1 MTGHEIR
8 QKFLDYFA
16 ERGHR
21 IVKSSPLLPAN
32 DPTLLFTNAGMN
44 QFKDVFLGAEQR
56 DYKRATSSQKC
67 IRAGGKHN
75 DLDEVGRTTRHHTF
89 FEMLGNFSF
98 GDYFKKEAIYFSWDL
113 LVNVFGLDPK
123 RLWFTVFGGDDEVP
137 ADDEAARYWEQVG
150 APPERILRFGRKD
163 NFWQMGETGP
173 CGPCSEIHYYQ
184 GEHPEDPEFNR
195 AEYVNGT
202 GDITMEIWND
212 VFMQYNRYV
221 KPGTE
226 NQYVLD
232 PLPAPSVDTGMGLER
247 ITAVIQGVSSN
258 YETDLIKPIINFI
271 AELAGKVYVY
281 DSPEGFAM
289 RVLAD
294 HARSASFSI
303 ADGIAPGNVGR
314 NYVLRKILRRAIYH
328 GITGLKLQPPFFHKV
343 CEFVIELMKEPYPE
357 LIAARPAIVEIV
369 QREERSYSRI
379 LNIAEPRS
387 AEVFNKYKD
396 EMPPMSELAK
406 LYDTYGVP
414 TDLIRVKL
422 SQRGW
427 DIEENE
433 FTEQFNAAIAELQQ
447 SGAQEAT
454 TIAKRTSPIYGLAAR
469 LTINFAPRFIGY
481 EELETSNARVL
492 AIIVDGKLRAIDNDA
507 PEGPLAYDNK
517 PVINNKPLLAGE
529 NGEVLLSSTPFY
541 AEAGGQVGD
550 TGILEGENIL
560 ATVQDTFSPSQ
571 GFIFH
576 KVKIES
582 GQLNV
587 GDSVTARVDA
597 ERRRKIK
604 ANHTGTHLLHAALRE
619 VLGPHV
625 KQAGS
630 LVAPDRL
637 RFDFSH
643 YAPLSAEEIAEI
655 EELVNREILLNRPT
669 QTELKSYDEAVK
681 SGAMALFGEKYGSTV
696 RVVSVPGFSTEL
708 CGGTH
713 VRATGDI
720 GPFKIISDSSIAAGV
735 RRLEA
740 VTADAAIARF
750 QADEQV
756 VTELTQSLKVTPNEL
771 PQAIDKLQEQV
782 RKYEREIEQLKLKIA
797 QSAAASATENARQIA
812 DIKALATEVSNLD
825 ANGMRQLADN
835 LSQKIKSGV
844 VVLGQKGDGKV
855 SLVVRV
861 SDDLTKRLNA
871 GQIVREVSAF
881 VGGKGGGRPDM
892 ATGGGAQVENLES
905 ALEASYKVVEQMLNG
920 K

>member
-44 QFKDVFLGAEQR
+44 QFKDVFLGVEQR

-67 IRAGGKHN
+67 VRAGGKHN
-75 DLDEVGRTTRHHTF
+75 DLDEVGRTARHQTF

-98 GDYFKKEAIYFSWDL
+98 GDYFKKEAIYFAWDL
-113 LVNVFGLDPK
+113 LVNHYQLEPN
-123 RLWFTVFGGDDEVP
+123 RLWFSVFAGDHEVP
-137 ADDEAARYWEQVG
+137 ADEEAVRYWEQVG
-150 APPERILRFGRKD
+150 VQPARILRFGRKD

-173 CGPCSEIHYYQ
+173 CGPCSEIHYYL
-184 GEHPEDPEFNR
+184 GENPDDPEFNR
-195 AEYVNGT
+195 AEYVNGP
-202 GDITMEIWND
+202 GDTTIEIWNN
-212 VFMQYNRYV
+212 VFMQFNRFV
-221 KPGTE
+221 KEGTTNE
-226 NQYVLD
+226 YVLE

-247 ITAVIQGVSSN
+247 ITLVIQGVKSN
-258 YETDLIKPIINFI
+258 YDTDLIKPITDFI
-271 AELAGKVYVY
+271 ADLAGFEYVY

-294 HARSASFSI
+294 HARTTAFSI
-303 ADGIAPGNVGR
+303 ADGIAPANVGR
-314 NYVLRKILRRAIYH
+314 NYVLRKIMRRAIYF
-328 GITGLKLQPPFFHKV
+328 GVTTLKLQPPFFNKI
-343 CEFVIELMKEPYPE
+343 CNFVIDFMGEPYPE
-357 LIAARPAIVEIV
+357 LIASRSAIEEIV
-369 QREERSYSRI
+369 LREEKGYSRI

-387 AEVFNKYKD
+387 AEVFMKYAP
-396 EMPPMSELAK
+396 EMPPMNELAK

-427 DIEENE
+427 DIEEDE
-433 FTEQFNAAIAELQQ
+433 FNNQFNAAIAELQQ
-447 SGAQEAT
+447 QSGESMASSSASRKAKAIYSRVSESAKAT
-454 TIAKRTSPIYGLAAR
+454 EFTGYDETQTADAKI
-469 LTINFAPRFIGY
+469 
-481 EELETSNARVL
+481 L
-492 AIIVDGKLRAIDNDA
+492 AIFVGDQQADSLN
-507 PEGPLAYDNK
+507 
-517 PVINNKPLLAGE
+517 AGE
-529 NGEVLLSSTPFY
+529 AGEVLLDRTPFY
-541 AEAGGQVGD
+541 AEAGGQIGDTGTFENDAALAFVEDTFAPLSGYHFHKTRVERGALKVGD
-550 TGILEGENIL
+550 TL
-560 ATVQDTFSPSQ
+560 
-571 GFIFH
+571 
-576 KVKIES
+576 
-582 GQLNV
+582 
-587 GDSVTARVDA
+587 TARVDA
-597 ERRRKIK
+597 ERRRQIR
-604 ANHTGTHLLHAALRE
+604 ANHTGTHLLHAAMRE

-643 YAPLSAEEIAEI
+643 YAALSQDEIAEI
-655 EELVNREILLNRPT
+655 ERLVNNEILHNKET
-669 QTELKSYDEAVK
+669 QTELKSFDEAVK

-696 RVVSVPGFSTEL
+696 RVLSVPGFSTEL

-720 GPFKIISDSSIAAGV
+720 GPLKIISDSSIAAGV
-735 RRLEA
+735 RRIEA

-756 VTELTQSLKVTPNEL
+756 IEQLSQSLKVSANDL
-771 PQAIDKLQEQV
+771 PAHVDKLQEQV

-797 QSAAASATENARQIA
+797 QAEAASATDNAREIG
-812 DIKALATEVSNLD
+812 DIKAMATRVSNLD

-835 LSQKIKSGV
+835 LASKLKSGV
-844 VVLGQKGDGKV
+844 VVLGQASDGKA

-861 SDDLTKRLNA
+861 TDDLLKRLNA
-871 GQIVREVSAF
+871 GQIVRETSALI
-881 VGGKGGGRPDM
+881 GGKGGGRPDM
-892 ATGGGAQVENLES
+892 ATGGGPQVENLES
-905 ALEASYKVVEQMLNG
+905 ALEASFKIIEQMLTG

>member
-8 QKFLDYFA
+8 QQFLDYFA

-44 QFKDVFLGAEQR
+44 QFKDVFLGAEPR
-56 DYKRATSSQKC
+56 DYKRATTSQKC
-67 IRAGGKHN
+67 VRAGGKHN
-75 DLDEVGRTTRHHTF
+75 DLDEVGRTARHHTF

-113 LVNVFGLDPK
+113 LVNVYGLDPK
-123 RLWFTVFGGDDEVP
+123 RLWFSIFSGDDEVP
-137 ADDEAARYWEQVG
+137 ADEEAARYWEQVG

-184 GEHPEDPEFNR
+184 GENPEDPEFNR
-195 AEYVNGT
+195 SEYVNGPS
-202 GDITMEIWND
+202 DITMEIWND

-226 NQYVLD
+226 NEYVLD

-247 ITAVIQGVSSN
+247 LTAIIQGVQSN
-258 YETDLIKPIINFI
+258 YDTDLIKPIINFI
-271 AELAGKVYVY
+271 AELAGKAYVY
-281 DSPEGFAM
+281 ESPQGFAM

-294 HARSASFSI
+294 HARCVSFSI

-328 GITGLKLQPPFFHKV
+328 GVTGLNLQPPFFHKI
-343 CEFVIELMKEPYPE
+343 CDFVIDLMKEPYPE
-357 LIAARPAIVEIV
+357 LLASRPAIDEIV
-369 QREERSYSRI
+369 QREEKSYSRI

-387 AEVFNKYKD
+387 AEVFDKFKD
-396 EMPPMSELAK
+396 QMPPMIELAK

-414 TDLIRVKL
+414 ADLIRVKL

-433 FTEQFNAAIAELQQ
+433 FNDRFNATIAELQQ
-447 SGAQEAT
+447 SGEAMAST
-454 TIAKRTSPIYGLAAR
+454 PAAR
-469 LTINFAPRFIGY
+469 KAKEVYANVAKLSLASEFSGY
-481 EELETSNARVL
+481 EETETANAKVL
-492 AIIVDGKLRAIDNDA
+492 SIIVGDETRD
-507 PEGPLAYDNK
+507 
-517 PVINNKPLLAGE
+517 LLAAGE
-529 NGEVLLSSTPFY
+529 AGEVLLDHTPFY
-541 AEAGGQVGD
+541 AEAGGQIGDTGTFENDEVLVTVEDVFAPVTGYHIHKVKVERGLLKVGD
-550 TGILEGENIL
+550 T
-560 ATVQDTFSPSQ
+560 
-571 GFIFH
+571 
-576 KVKIES
+576 
-582 GQLNV
+582 
-587 GDSVTARVDA
+587 VTARVDA

-643 YAPLSAEEIAEI
+643 YAPLSSDEIAEI
-655 EELVNREILLNRPT
+655 ERLVNDEILHNRPT
-669 QTELKSYDEAVK
+669 QTEVKGLDEAIK
-681 SGAMALFGEKYGSTV
+681 SGAMSLFGEKYGAQV

-713 VRATGDI
+713 VHATGDI

-740 VTADAAIARF
+740 ITADAAVARF

-756 VTELTQSLKVTPNEL
+756 IAQLGQSLKVSTPEI
-771 PQAIDKLQEQV
+771 PATVDKLQEQV

-797 QSAAASATENARQIA
+797 QSAAATATDNARQIA

-825 ANGMRQLADN
+825 ANGLRQLADN
-835 LSQKIKSGV
+835 LSQKIKPGV
-844 VVLGQKGDGKV
+844 VVLGQANDGKV

-861 SDDLTKRLNA
+861 TDDLTKRLNA
-871 GQIVREVSAF
+871 GQIVREVSALI
-881 VGGKGGGRPDM
+881 GGKGGGRADM
-892 ATGGGAQVENLES
+892 ATGGGAQPENLES
-905 ALEASYKVVEQMLNG
+905 ALEASYQVIEKMLET